1 MQHFTASSRLNLTG
15 GRLFLV
21 VLMSVLGG
29 MFIVRDTDLPELLY
43 LNVHSVNSVIALGR
57 DATFFSQL
65 NVESLKRI
73 TL

>member
-1 MQHFTASSRLNLTG
+1 MQHFTASSRLSLTG

-29 MFIVRDTDLPELLY
+29 LFIVRTQICQLLY

>member
-29 MFIVRDTDLPELLY
+29 LFIVRTQICQLLY

-57 DATFFSQL
+57 DATFFSKL
-65 NVESLKRI
+65 NVESSKQI

>member
-1 MQHFTASSRLNLTG
+1 M
-15 GRLFLV
+15 FLV

-29 MFIVRDTDLPELLY
+29 LFIVRTQICQLLY

-65 NVESLKRI
+65 NVESSKRI